1 MGKDKNKVRNNEEE
15 IKIGENSIRKLVE
28 VYSYNVVV
36 DQFFMRT
43 SKKIVEI
50 DKILRNLKNKTG
62 SAFVYKFLYEH
73 RNELSSFCTASKYSN
88 INYFEEKPK
97 IEKRFLKKKRRKVER
112 KSYSIGIDKEEKGTK
127 NLEKREKDK
136 EIRENEGI
144 SLRER
149 SSKPKLNLLDE
160 NSLDEKR
167 ICTHLLLNS
176 YANKNNLEYLPDK
189 TIEERINSMRQKVLL
204 LFPQLETEKSNEIS
218 SENDEQKKKEN
229 SSVNESNSTK
239 ELAIY
244 SN

>member
-1 MGKDKNKVRNNEEE
+1 MGKDKNKIRNNEEE
-15 IKIGENSIRKLVE
+15 IKMGENSIRKLVE

-36 DQFFMRT
+36 DQFFMTT

-62 SAFVYKFLYEH
+62 SAFVYKFLYDH
-73 RNELSSFCTASKYSN
+73 RVELSNLCTTSKYSN

-97 IEKRFLKKKRRKVER
+97 IEKRFLEKKRRKVKR
-112 KSYSIGIDKEEKGTK
+112 KNYLVGIDKEEKGAK
-127 NLEKREKDK
+127 NIEKREKYK
-136 EIRENEGI
+136 EMRENDFM
-144 SLRER
+144 SLRDR
-149 SSKPKLNLLDE
+149 NSKPKKSLKNI
-160 NSLDEKR
+160 NSLEEKS

-176 YANKNNLEYLPDK
+176 YANKNNLDYLPDK
-189 TIEERINSMRQKVLL
+189 TIEERINSMKEKVLF

-218 SENDEQKKKEN
+218 SDNDEQKKKEN

-239 ELAIY
+239 ELAIN

>member
-1 MGKDKNKVRNNEEE
+1 MGKDKNKIRNNEEE
-15 IKIGENSIRKLVE
+15 IKMGENSIRKLVE

-36 DQFFMRT
+36 DQFFMTT

-62 SAFVYKFLYEH
+62 SAFVYKFLYDH
-73 RNELSSFCTASKYSN
+73 RVELSSLCTTSKYSN

-97 IEKRFLKKKRRKVER
+97 IEKRFLEKKRRKVKR
-112 KSYSIGIDKEEKGTK
+112 KNYLVGIDKEEKGAK
-127 NLEKREKDK
+127 NIEKREKYK
-136 EIRENEGI
+136 EMRENDFM
-144 SLRER
+144 SLRDR
-149 SSKPKLNLLDE
+149 NSKPKKSLKNI
-160 NSLDEKR
+160 NSLEEKS

-176 YANKNNLEYLPDK
+176 YANKNNLDYLPDK
-189 TIEERINSMRQKVLL
+189 TIEERINSMREKVLF

-218 SENDEQKKKEN
+218 SDNDEQKKKEN

-239 ELAIY
+239 ELAIN

>member
-1 MGKDKNKVRNNEEE
+1 MGKDKNKIRNNEEE
-15 IKIGENSIRKLVE
+15 IKMGENSIRKLVE

-36 DQFFMRT
+36 DQFFMTT

-62 SAFVYKFLYEH
+62 SAFVYKFLYDH
-73 RNELSSFCTASKYSN
+73 RVELSNLCTTSKYSN

-97 IEKRFLKKKRRKVER
+97 IEKRFLEKKRRKVKR
-112 KSYSIGIDKEEKGTK
+112 KNYLVGIDKEEKGAK
-127 NLEKREKDK
+127 NIEKREKYK
-136 EIRENEGI
+136 EMRENDFM
-144 SLRER
+144 SLRDR
-149 SSKPKLNLLDE
+149 NSKPKRSLKNI
-160 NSLDEKR
+160 NSLEEKS

-176 YANKNNLEYLPDK
+176 YANKNNLDYLPDK
-189 TIEERINSMRQKVLL
+189 TIEERINSMREKVLF

-218 SENDEQKKKEN
+218 SDNDEQKKKEN

-239 ELAIY
+239 ELAIN

>member
-1 MGKDKNKVRNNEEE
+1 MGKDKNKIRNNEEE
-15 IKIGENSIRKLVE
+15 IKMGENSIRKLVE

-36 DQFFMRT
+36 DQFFMTT

-62 SAFVYKFLYEH
+62 SAFVYKFLYDH
-73 RNELSSFCTASKYSN
+73 RVELSNLCTTSKYSN

-97 IEKRFLKKKRRKVER
+97 IEKRFLEKKRRKVKR
-112 KSYSIGIDKEEKGTK
+112 KNYLVGIDKEEKGAK
-127 NLEKREKDK
+127 NIEKREKYK
-136 EIRENEGI
+136 EMRENDFM
-144 SLRER
+144 SLRDR
-149 SSKPKLNLLDE
+149 NSKPKKRLKNI
-160 NSLDEKR
+160 NSLEEKS

-176 YANKNNLEYLPDK
+176 YANKNNLDYLPDK
-189 TIEERINSMRQKVLL
+189 TIEERINSMREKVLF

-218 SENDEQKKKEN
+218 SDNDEQKKKEN

-239 ELAIY
+239 ELAIN

>member
-1 MGKDKNKVRNNEEE
+1 M
-15 IKIGENSIRKLVE
+15 GENSIRKLVE

-36 DQFFMRT
+36 DQFFMTT

-62 SAFVYKFLYEH
+62 SAFVYKFLYDH
-73 RNELSSFCTASKYSN
+73 RVELSNLCTTSKYSN

-97 IEKRFLKKKRRKVER
+97 IEKRFLEKKRRKVKR
-112 KSYSIGIDKEEKGTK
+112 KNYLVGIDKEEKGAK
-127 NLEKREKDK
+127 NIEKREKYK
-136 EIRENEGI
+136 EMRENDFM
-144 SLRER
+144 SLRDR
-149 SSKPKLNLLDE
+149 NSKPKKSFKNI
-160 NSLDEKR
+160 NSLEEKS

-176 YANKNNLEYLPDK
+176 YANKNNLDYLPDK
-189 TIEERINSMRQKVLL
+189 TIEERINSMREKVLF

-218 SENDEQKKKEN
+218 SDNDEQKKKEN

-239 ELAIY
+239 ELAIN